1 MSLSE
6 AVVTPI
12 ARTIR
17 SLDRLPLAMRDLD
30 GHRRARL
37 RRSTLALRLRAMALG
52 GVVRRVIDVVATGL
66 GLLFLAPVFA
76 LAAIAIRAT
85 SKGAVFYTQERIG
98 ERGVPFKLYKL
109 RTMYVGADA
118 LKSKL
123 AAAHA
128 HATDGVRFKLRVDPR
143 VTRVGRILRK
153 LSIDEL
159 PQLWN
164 VFKGDMTLVGPRPP
178 VWREVAQYDARAL
191 RRLEVRPGLTCL
203 WQIGGRSDLSFD
215 EQVALD
221 VEYIDNV
228 RPSQE
233 LAIVLKTIPAVL
245 SGRGAY

>member
-1 MSLSE
+1 
-6 AVVTPI
+6 
-12 ARTIR
+12 
-17 SLDRLPLAMRDLD
+17 MRDLD

-37 RRSTLALRLRAMALG
+37 RRLTLSMRLRTRALG

-66 GLLFLAPVFA
+66 GLVALAPVF
-76 LAAIAIRAT
+76 LVAAIAIRWN
-85 SKGAVFYTQERIG
+85 SKGPIFFAQERIG
-98 ERGVPFKLYKL
+98 ERGVPFKLWKL
-109 RTMYVGADA
+109 RTMFVGADA

-123 AAAHA
+123 AAENKQ
-128 HATDGVRFKLRVDPR
+128 ATDGVRFKLRHDPR
-143 VTRVGRILRK
+143 VTRVGRVLRK

-164 VFKGDMTLVGPRPP
+164 VFVGDMTLVGPRSP
-178 VWREVAQYDARAL
+178 VWREVALYDARAL

-221 VEYIDNV
+221 VEYIDSV

>member
-1 MSLSE
+1 MTFPL
-6 AVVTPI
+6 
-12 ARTIR
+12 ARTAR

-30 GHRRARL
+30 GHRRARQ
-37 RRSTLALRLRAMALG
+37 RRVALVYRLKWAGLG
-52 GVVRRVIDVVATGL
+52 GLVRRVIDVVASGL
-66 GLLFLAPVFA
+66 GLVFLAPVLA
-76 LAAIAIRAT
+76 LAAIAVRAT
-85 SKGAVFYTQERIG
+85 SRGPVLYKQERIG
-98 ERGVPFKLYKL
+98 ERGVPFALYKL
-109 RTMYVGADA
+109 RTMHVDADA
-118 LKSKL
+118 LKSQL

-143 VTRVGRILRK
+143 VTRVGRVLRK

-203 WQIGGRSDLSFD
+203 WQIGGRSDLTFD
-215 EQVALD
+215 QQVALD
-221 VEYIDNV
+221 VEYIDSV
-228 RPSQE
+228 RPRQE